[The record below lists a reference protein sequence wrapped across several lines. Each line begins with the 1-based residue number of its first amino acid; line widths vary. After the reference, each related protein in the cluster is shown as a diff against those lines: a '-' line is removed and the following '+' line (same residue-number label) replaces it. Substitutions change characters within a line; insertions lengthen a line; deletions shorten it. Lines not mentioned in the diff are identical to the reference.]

1 MTKEEALKQFAGF
14 AAAWYG
20 NSKQH
25 ATFAAYNRL
34 NGYTKLAEKFQEESD
49 EEWKEAME
57 VTQRLVEL
65 GCKPADLFEAQKTME
80 FELSDDPKE
89 QLELDLKYGTDE
101 SAIALMSEMAAAF
114 APTDCI
120 TAELCQKW
128 AKDEAEHIAWNRQH
142 RQYIEKLGY
151 ENYLMWIM

>member
-1 MTKEEALKQFAGF
+1 M

-25 ATFAAYNRL
+25 AAFAAYNRY

-65 GCKPADLFEAQKTME
+65 GCKPADLFEVQKTQE
-80 FELSDDPKE
+80 YALSDDPKE

-101 SAIALMSEMAAAF
+101 NTIKAMSEMATAF
-114 APTDCI
+114 ADDYVTQQLI
-120 TAELCQKW
+120 QKW
-128 AKDEAEHIAWNRQH
+128 IVGEKAHIDWNRQH

-151 ENYLMWIM
+151 ENYLIWIM

>member
-1 MTKEEALKQFAGF
+1 MTKEEALKQFAAL
-14 AAAWYG
+14 AAGWYG

-25 ATFAAYNRL
+25 AAFAAYNRY

-65 GCKPADLFEAQKTME
+65 GCKPADLFEAQKTIE

-101 SAIALMSEMAAAF
+101 SGIKELSELAQAF
-114 APTDCI
+114 ADDYI
-120 TAELCQKW
+120 TQQLIQKW
-128 AKDEAEHIAWNRQH
+128 IVDEKEHIDWNRQH
-142 RQYIEKLGY
+142 RQLIEKVGY
-151 ENYLMWIM
+151 DNYLLEML